1 MSVNKKCD
9 LYDDGKCNGYNGWR
23 GKKRKCETSTAEW
36 FDKPSEFNAINI
48 NEMCRRRSIFGNDYF
63 VITNKQ
69 IEQLKKGKVLFYI
82 DEYGMFILL
91 EDFADMRGEE

>member
-9 LYDDGKCNGYNGWR
+9 LYDDGKCNEYNGLSR
-23 GKKRKCETSTAEW
+23 KKRKCETSTAEW
-36 FDKPSEFNAINI
+36 FNEPSEFNVINI

-69 IEQLKKGKVLFYI
+69 IEQLKKGKVLCDI
-82 DEYGMFILL
+82 GEYGTFILL
-91 EDFADMRGEE
+91 EDFAEGRRK